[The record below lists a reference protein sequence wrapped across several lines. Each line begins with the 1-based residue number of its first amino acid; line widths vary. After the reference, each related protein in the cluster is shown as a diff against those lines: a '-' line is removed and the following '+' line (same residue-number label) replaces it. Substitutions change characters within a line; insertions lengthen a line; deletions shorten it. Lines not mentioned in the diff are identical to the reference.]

1 MPNLAKGFQFSGLP
15 CKIKLYIAKKRF
27 DVSIL
32 AQIVPFP
39 RVLLEGNC
47 HEKKL
52 AVHVNNL

>member
-32 AQIVPFP
+32 AQIVGE
-39 RVLLEGNC
+39 RVS
-47 HEKKL
+47 
-52 AVHVNNL
+52 V

>member
-15 CKIKLYIAKKRF
+15 CKIELYIAKRRF
-27 DVSIL
+27 GVSIL

-39 RVLLEGNC
+39 RVLLEGSC

-52 AVHVNNL
+52 AVQVNRL